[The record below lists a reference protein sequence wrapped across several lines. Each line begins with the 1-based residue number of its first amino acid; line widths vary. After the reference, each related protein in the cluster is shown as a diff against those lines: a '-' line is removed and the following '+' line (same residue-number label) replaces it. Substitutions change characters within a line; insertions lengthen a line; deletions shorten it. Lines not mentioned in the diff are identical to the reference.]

1 MYAVFPRYRLR
12 VSLLALPSFFMML
25 YLEGLLPTALLLLAA
40 LLHEGGHYLA
50 IRRENAPL
58 RRVDIL
64 PMGGLMVYDQTTV
77 SSKGCALISA
87 AGPMANLFAMAIC
100 LPFLHTSPYVLFFA
114 LANAFLAFLNLL
126 PWEALDGGSI
136 LFHLLLGGMD
146 APCAE
151 QVCKRISGV
160 TSVLLAFLF
169 LLLGLYS
176 AFPLWHLLLSAM
188 LLVTA
193 FR

>member
-25 YLEGLLPTALLLLAA
+25 YLEGILPTVLLLLAA
-40 LLHEGGHYLA
+40 LLHEAGHYLA
-50 IRRENAPL
+50 IRCENASI

-64 PMGGLMVYDQTTV
+64 PMGGLMVYDQTDV
-77 SSKGCALISA
+77 SPKGCALISA
-87 AGPMANLFAMAIC
+87 AGPMANLFAMAVC

-136 LFHLLLGGMD
+136 LFHLMLAQTD
-146 APCAE
+146 AWRAE
-151 QVCKRISGV
+151 RICKQISRA
-160 TSVLLAFLF
+160 TSVFLAFLF